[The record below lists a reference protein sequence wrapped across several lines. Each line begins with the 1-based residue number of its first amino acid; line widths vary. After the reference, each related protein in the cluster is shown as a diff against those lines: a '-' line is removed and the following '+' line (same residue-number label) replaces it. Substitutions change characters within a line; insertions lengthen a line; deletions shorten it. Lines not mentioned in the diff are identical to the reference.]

1 MRKITRTQLLRYSV
15 SILTVALAM
24 LFTQLLW
31 WRLQPTLFPL
41 FLAAVM
47 VSSWYGGLGPG
58 LLSTAISALL
68 NAHFFLTPSGFFA
81 ISWWDLARLIQFV
94 LVALLITLLNSA
106 LRSAQH
112 RAEKNAALAES
123 NYERLNQ
130 IQASLRQS
138 EERHRLLVEGV
149 VDYAIFMLDP
159 KGQIVSWNIGAQRI
173 LGYRDVEI
181 LGQHY
186 AVIFSPQAIQRGV
199 PDRVLQGAAA
209 AGVSRENRWHIRKD
223 GTQLW
228 AHCVITPLRDEDGRL
243 RGFSKILQDV
253 THRKQIEAE
262 RQQLLIREQTA
273 RAEAEAS
280 NRLKDQFLAIL
291 SHELRTPLTAIL
303 GWAEMLSSGTLD
315 EARSAVAL
323 ETIERNANI
332 QMQLIQDLLDT
343 SRIIRG
349 QLSLNFSSVN
359 LADVIMAATEVVRPA
374 AKAKGIKLET
384 IVDGSVPI
392 WGDANRLQQV
402 VWNLLANAVK
412 FTPVGGEVQ
421 VRLNRVTGSHR
432 QPGSHYAQIQASDT
446 GEGISADFLPHIFEH
461 FRQADD
467 KSTRSTKG
475 LGLGLAIARHLVEL
489 HGGTIAA
496 TSPGLGQGA
505 VFTIQLPQQAI
516 SRVEP
521 RASTSDLAQV
531 SQFEEHPIGSPATLA
546 GLQVLVVEDEADARA
561 WVSTVLQESGADV
574 ITADSVDQALTALTQ
589 VKPDVLVSDIAM
601 PGEDGY
607 ELIRRIRQLE
617 PAVGGRIPAVAL
629 TAYASAEDYQK
640 ALAAGFQLHIAK
652 PIRAAELIA
661 VIADLAPSFPLR

>member
-1 MRKITRTQLLRYSV
+1 
-15 SILTVALAM
+15 M

-58 LLSTAISALL
+58 LLSTALSTLL
-68 NAHFFLTPSGFFA
+68 NAHFFLTPSGLLA
-81 ISWWDLARLIQFV
+81 IGWWNLARLIEFV
-94 LVALLITLLNSA
+94 IVALLITLLNSA

-112 RAEKNAALAES
+112 RAEKNAALAQS

-130 IQASLRQS
+130 IQESLRQS

-159 KGQIVSWNIGAQRI
+159 KGHIVSWNIGAQGI

-181 LGQHY
+181 LGKPF

-199 PDRVLQGAAA
+199 PDRVLRGAAA
-209 AGVSRENRWHIRKD
+209 EGVSRENRWHIRKD

-228 AHCVITPLRDEDGRL
+228 AHCVITPLQDEDGTL
-243 RGFSKILQDV
+243 RGFSKILQDI

-323 ETIERNANI
+323 ETIERNANV

-374 AKAKGIKLET
+374 ANAKGIQLKAV
-384 IVDGSVPI
+384 VDASVDPT

-402 VWNLLANAVK
+402 LWNLLSNAVK
-412 FTPVGGEVQ
+412 FTPEGGEVQ
-421 VRLNRVTGSHR
+421 VRLSRMTGNHR
-432 QPGSHYAQIQASDT
+432 QPGSHYARIQVSDT
-446 GEGISADFLPHIFEH
+446 GEGIPADFLPHIFEH
-461 FRQADD
+461 FRQADS

-496 TSPGLGQGA
+496 ASPGLGQGA
-505 VFTIQLPQQAI
+505 VFTIKLPQQAI
-516 SRVEP
+516 SQAEA
-521 RASTSDLAQV
+521 RASNLDLAQG
-531 SQFEEHPIGSPATLA
+531 SQFEEESVGNPLMLA

-561 WVSTVLQESGADV
+561 WVRTVLEESGADV
-574 ITADSVDQALTALTQ
+574 ITAGSVDQALAAIAQ
-589 VKPDVLVSDIAM
+589 FKPDVLVSDIAM

-607 ELIRRIRQLE
+607 GLIRKIRQLE
-617 PAVGGRIPAVAL
+617 PEVGGRIPAVAL

-661 VIADLAPSFPLR
+661 VLADLAQSCPLE